1 MRHEIK
7 RISKILD
14 ELITFCFLHG
24 TKIMNIS
31 LENQEEYFKIH
42 LESDNIDCNDVR
54 VKELKKLLNYPRQEE
69 VEEYYW
75 ELAGECDTDTEL
87 TLVGMMVDK
96 AEVNFYGTSLAITLY
111 RCKEKADS

>member
-1 MRHEIK
+1 MKHEIK

-24 TKIMNIS
+24 TNNMNIS
-31 LENQEEYFKIH
+31 LENHKDYFKIH
-42 LESDNIDCNDVR
+42 LESDNIDCNDIR
-54 VKELKKLLNYPRQEE
+54 VKQLKEFLDYPRQSE

-75 ELAGECDTDTEL
+75 ELAGECDSDTEL

-96 AEVNFYGTSLAITLY
+96 AEVSFDGTSLSITLY
-111 RCKEKADS
+111 RNK